1 MTTILSKVEEI
12 LESNNIGGAR
22 DEVAQISLNLRTVDA
37 SVRDFAALLAL
48 GSQETLEIGLGVLGR
63 KLIEC
68 DRQVV
73 NNDVI
78 WLFLAAVLSRQSIT
92 PNSRSRISILG
103 LISCIKDW
111 KSPIFALLVPA
122 LDAFLK
128 VSLSEG
134 SPLMAEQTLD
144 FISTWGE
151 NYAQAP
157 HLSTQLTKLQSLSQ
171 LVLDQVDDLDIK
183 EEWTEGLETFFQTA
197 ENIKYFDEN
206 IWSASG
212 KLLKEIY
219 DPKILNKDIE
229 ANNLN
234 QVKDNIFRL
243 ITSSLAAIKTILGRS
258 GLSIAVRIDNLND
271 KNLWSVG
278 AGVVDKL
285 ERLLQ
290 EIADVTFHNI
300 TKLPAF
306 TPPQSVPGSWTII
319 LQMDITSTQSNLLAN
334 AIASLS
340 SKEDDS
346 NEINSFI
353 ADSWEECAGSFKEDD
368 LQVELAVSTHNPELN
383 VTRTI
388 STIDIP
394 DIENSELLPNI
405 RILSRDVPQGSSLEK
420 IIEFASLLIQYQSSL
435 STVRQKFL
443 ESNKI
448 SKRTFA
454 YYRRSAEILGLANER
469 DQPTNDCYIL
479 DRLPTQSAKIR
490 LLAYKFISS
499 NVGSAWFNWQN
510 ANDLAEIQPERAAEF
525 LIAVCPSLSEKS
537 TAQRRSQTLQ
547 SWLKIFKEN
556 F

>member
-1 MTTILSKVEEI
+1 MTTILSKIEQF
-12 LESNNIGGAR
+12 LDSNDIDGAR
-22 DEVAQISLNLRTVDA
+22 DEVAQISINLRKVDT

-48 GSQETLEIGLGVLGR
+48 GSQEALEIGLGVLGR
-63 KLIEC
+63 KLIER
-68 DRQVV
+68 DRQI
-73 NNDVI
+73 NDDVI
-78 WLFLAAVLSRQSIT
+78 WLFLAAILSRRNIT
-92 PNSRSRISILG
+92 SDSPSRISILG
-103 LISCIKDW
+103 LISCVKDW
-111 KSPIFALLVPA
+111 KLPIFALLTPA
-122 LDAFLK
+122 LDTFLK
-128 VSLSEG
+128 VSLAQG
-134 SPLMAEQTLD
+134 NPLIAEQTLD

-151 NYAQAP
+151 SYAQAP
-157 HLSTQLTKLQSLSQ
+157 HLNTQLTKLHSLSQ
-171 LVLDQVDDLDIK
+171 LVLDRVDDLEIK
-183 EEWTEGLETFFQTA
+183 EEWTEGLEIFFQIA
-197 ENIKYFDEN
+197 ENIKYADEN
-206 IWSASG
+206 IWSAGG

-219 DPKILNKDIE
+219 DSKNLNKDVE
-229 ANNLN
+229 TNNPN
-234 QVKDNIFRL
+234 QMRDNIFRL
-243 ITSSLAAIKTILGRS
+243 ITSSLAAIRTILGQS
-258 GLSIAVRIDNLND
+258 GLSIAVRIDNLKD

-278 AGVVDKL
+278 AGVIDKL

-290 EIADVTFHNI
+290 EIADMTFHKI
-300 TKLPAF
+300 TELPAF

-353 ADSWEECAGSFKEDD
+353 ADSWEDCVLSLKEDD
-368 LQVELAVSTHNPELN
+368 LKVELAVSTHNPDLN
-383 VTRTI
+383 ITRTI
-388 STIDIP
+388 STVDIP
-394 DIENSELLPNI
+394 DIENSALINI

-420 IIEFASLLIQYQSSL
+420 VIEFASLLIQYPSSL

-443 ESNKI
+443 ETNKI

-469 DQPTNDCYIL
+469 DQPTTDCYML
-479 DRLPTQSAKIR
+479 DRLPNQTAKIR

-499 NVGSAWFNWQN
+499 NVGSAWIKWQD

-537 TAQRRSQTLQ
+537 TAQRRAETLQ
-547 SWLKIFKEN
+547 SWLKIFQDN

>member
-1 MTTILSKVEEI
+1 MTTILSKVEQFLDSDDI
-12 LESNNIGGAR
+12 NGAR
-22 DEVAQISLNLRTVDA
+22 DEVAQISIDLRKIDT

-48 GSQETLEIGLGVLGR
+48 GSENVLEISLGVLGR
-63 KLIEC
+63 RLLKNDQQIN
-68 DRQVV
+68 D
-73 NNDVI
+73 DVI
-78 WLFLAAVLSRQSIT
+78 WLLLAAVLSRQTIT
-92 PNSRSRISILG
+92 SNSPSRISILG
-103 LISCIKDW
+103 LVSCVNNW
-111 KSPIFALLVPA
+111 KLPIFALLTPA
-122 LDAFLK
+122 LDSFLK

-134 SPLMAEQTLD
+134 NPLITEQTLD

-151 NYAQAP
+151 SYAQAP
-157 HLSTQLTKLQSLSQ
+157 HLSTQLTKLQSFSQ

-183 EEWTEGLETFFQTA
+183 EEWAEGLEIFFQTA
-197 ENIKYFDEN
+197 ENIKYSDEN
-206 IWSASG
+206 IWSAGG
-212 KLLKEIY
+212 KLLKKIY
-219 DPKILNKDIE
+219 DPKNLNKDI
-229 ANNLN
+229 ATNNHN
-234 QVKDNIFRL
+234 QVKDHIFRL
-243 ITSSLAAIKTILGRS
+243 ITSSLAAIRTILGQN
-258 GLSIAVRIDNLND
+258 GLSIAVRIDNLKE

-278 AGVVDKL
+278 ASVIDKL

-290 EIADVTFHNI
+290 EIADVTFQNI

-340 SKEDDS
+340 SKKNDS

-353 ADSWEECAGSFKEDD
+353 ADSWEDCVLSLKEDD
-368 LQVELAVSTHNPELN
+368 LKVELAVSTHNPDLN
-383 VTRTI
+383 ITRTI
-388 STIDIP
+388 STVDIA
-394 DIENSELLPNI
+394 DIENSTLINI

-420 IIEFASLLIQYQSSL
+420 VIEFASLLIQYSSSL

-443 ESNKI
+443 ETNKI

-469 DQPTNDCYIL
+469 DQPTTDCYML

-499 NVGSAWFNWQN
+499 NVGSAWFKWQN
-510 ANDLAEIQPERAAEF
+510 ANDLLEIKPERAAEF

-537 TAQRRSQTLQ
+537 TVQERAETLQ
-547 SWLKIFKEN
+547 SWVKKFQKN

>member
-1 MTTILSKVEEI
+1 MTTILSKIEQF
-12 LESNNIGGAR
+12 LDSNDIDGAR
-22 DEVAQISLNLRTVDA
+22 DEVDQISINLRKVDT

-48 GSQETLEIGLGVLGR
+48 GSQEALEIGLGVLGR
-63 KLIEC
+63 KLIER
-68 DRQVV
+68 DRQI
-73 NNDVI
+73 NDDVI
-78 WLFLAAVLSRQSIT
+78 WLFLAAILSRRNIT
-92 PNSRSRISILG
+92 SDSPSRISILG
-103 LISCIKDW
+103 LLSCVKDW
-111 KSPIFALLVPA
+111 KLPIFALLTPA
-122 LDAFLK
+122 LDTFLK
-128 VSLSEG
+128 VSLAQG
-134 SPLMAEQTLD
+134 NPLIAEQTLD

-151 NYAQAP
+151 SYAQAP
-157 HLSTQLTKLQSLSQ
+157 HLNTQLTKLHSLSQ
-171 LVLDQVDDLDIK
+171 LVLDRVDDLEIK
-183 EEWTEGLETFFQTA
+183 EEWTEGLEIFFQIA
-197 ENIKYFDEN
+197 ENIKYADEN
-206 IWSASG
+206 IWSAGG

-219 DPKILNKDIE
+219 DSKNLNKDVE
-229 ANNLN
+229 TNNPN
-234 QVKDNIFRL
+234 QMRDNIFRL
-243 ITSSLAAIKTILGRS
+243 ITSSLAAIRTILGQS
-258 GLSIAVRIDNLND
+258 GLSIAVRIDNLKD

-278 AGVVDKL
+278 AGVIDKL

-290 EIADVTFHNI
+290 EIADMTFHKI
-300 TKLPAF
+300 TELPAF

-353 ADSWEECAGSFKEDD
+353 ADSWEDCVLSLKEDD
-368 LQVELAVSTHNPELN
+368 LKVELAVSTHNPDLN
-383 VTRTI
+383 ITRTI
-388 STIDIP
+388 STVDIP
-394 DIENSELLPNI
+394 DIENSALINI

-420 IIEFASLLIQYQSSL
+420 VIEFASLLIQYPSSL

-443 ESNKI
+443 ETNKI

-469 DQPTNDCYIL
+469 DQPTTDCYML
-479 DRLPTQSAKIR
+479 DRLPNQTAKIR

-499 NVGSAWFNWQN
+499 NVGSAWIKWQD

-537 TAQRRSQTLQ
+537 TAQRRAETLQ
-547 SWLKIFKEN
+547 SWLKIFQDN